1 MLDWD
6 LRRVG
11 KGAEQDRELNK
22 YSRAAPCPRVEWW
35 ARPRAH
41 SAHTNEAHCGA
52 VFGRARLCAPYSCI
66 NFAGALACGGGA
78 ASWCLKASRPADV
91 LSNTATH
98 GPRTTPFHSRPDTW
112 GSRLNRWL
120 LSGVAGLLEILPKI
134 LPR

>member
-52 VFGRARLCAPYSCI
+52 VFRRARLCAHPT
-66 NFAGALACGGGA
+66 A
-78 ASWCLKASRPADV
+78 ASISPAFSMRRGRGFGSASKLPVLQTSFPTRPLMDREQHPPTV
-91 LSNTATH
+91 
-98 GPRTTPFHSRPDTW
+98 GPTQ
-112 GSRLNRWL
+112 GL
-120 LSGVAGLLEILPKI
+120 AG
-134 LPR
+134 